1 MKKLLIINILILS
14 LISCS
19 EKQKKETEYFIENK
33 TSFFDLRNS
42 DWTKNEWIRK
52 PENLKI
58 IHETFKKFGYENLEK
73 LINKYDNEFLIQNI
87 YIKKNFDNLLDSLEL
102 SYNTLKTENKYYVE
116 FWKRRKKEKNDS
128 IVYEII
134 REIKSQKENNEKLFC
149 DNRFVNDT
157 LFDLLKIEF
166 YDKDLNNEK
175 AEKHFEKLENYGFH
189 QSAYNLLYERY
200 EYSELK
206 LDRDKMKSKLTKSSK
221 FINPWFQD
229 NTK

>member
-19 EKQKKETEYFIENK
+19 EKQKKEPESYIENR

-42 DWTKNEWIRK
+42 DWTKNDWIRK

-73 LINKYDNEFLIQNI
+73 LINKYDNEFLIENI
-87 YIKKNFDNLLDSLEL
+87 YIKRNFDNLIDSLEL
-102 SYNTLKTENKYYVE
+102 SYKNLKTENKYYVE
-116 FWKRRKKEKNDS
+116 FWERRKKEKNDS

-134 REIKSQKENNEKLFC
+134 REIKSQKENNEKLIC

-175 AEKHFEKLENYGFH
+175 AEKDFEKLKNYGFH
-189 QSAYNLLYERY
+189 QSAYNLLYERH

-206 LDRDKMKSKLTKSSK
+206 LDRDKMKTDLTKSSE

>member
-19 EKQKKETEYFIENK
+19 EKQKKETEYYIENK

-52 PENLKI
+52 PENLKT
-58 IHETFKKFGYENLEK
+58 IHETFKKFGYEKLEK
-73 LINKYDNEFLIQNI
+73 LINKYDNEFLIQGI
-87 YIKKNFDNLLDSLEL
+87 YVKRNFDNLLDSLEL
-102 SYNTLKTENKYYVE
+102 SYNNLNTENKYYVE
-116 FWKRRKKEKNDS
+116 FWERRKKEKNDS

-134 REIKSQKENNEKLFC
+134 REIKYQKENNENLIC

-166 YDKDLNNEK
+166 YDKDLSNYL
-175 AEKHFEKLENYGFH
+175 AVKHFEKLENYGFH

-200 EYSELK
+200 EYYELK

-229 NTK
+229 DTK

>member
-19 EKQKKETEYFIENK
+19 EKQKKESEFYIENR

-42 DWTKNEWIRK
+42 DWTKNDWIRK
-52 PENLKI
+52 PENLKT

-73 LINKYDNEFLIQNI
+73 LIDKYDNEFLIENI
-87 YIKKNFDNLLDSLEL
+87 YIKRNFDNLIDSLEL
-102 SYNTLKTENKYYVE
+102 SYESLKTENKYYVE
-116 FWKRRKKEKNDS
+116 FWQRRKAERNDS

-134 REIKSQKENNEKLFC
+134 REIKSQKENNEKLIS

-166 YDKDLNNEK
+166 YDKDLTIKSGEI
-175 AEKHFEKLENYGFH
+175 HFEKLANYGFH

-206 LDRDKMKSKLTKSSK
+206 FDRDKMKSKLTKSSK
-221 FINPWFQD
+221 YINPWFQD